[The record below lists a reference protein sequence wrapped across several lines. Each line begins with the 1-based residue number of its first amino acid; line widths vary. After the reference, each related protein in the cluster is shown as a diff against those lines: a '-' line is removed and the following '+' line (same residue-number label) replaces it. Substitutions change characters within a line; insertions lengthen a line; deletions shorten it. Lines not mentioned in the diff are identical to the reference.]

1 MFSDPVI
8 NGKKRGIYKCV
19 GNGNNIAGILMKNRT
34 MIRDMRFG
42 EERVLY
48 RTEHADVISCRFE
61 GEEDGESAFKESS
74 DLAVK
79 DCFFDLRYPLWHVHG
94 LNLSRSEMTEN
105 CRAALWYCRGVS
117 VSGCRMNGIK
127 ALRECRD
134 TVIVDTEIDSPE
146 FGWRCENTALFRTR
160 LVSQYAFF
168 ESKNIYAKNLNF
180 SGKYSFQYTERVRI
194 CDSVVCAK
202 DGFWHAKNVTLTDC
216 TLEGE
221 YLGWYSENL
230 KLVRCKIKGT
240 QPFCYCK
247 NLTLIDCTME
257 SCDLAFEYSG
267 VKAKIVGA
275 VDSVKNPR
283 SGYIEADEIGEVIV
297 TGDSVYPVRGRVR
310 RRTRSSTDKE

>member
-1 MFSDPVI
+1 M
-8 NGKKRGIYKCV
+8 
-19 GNGNNIAGILMKNRT
+19 
-34 MIRDMRFG
+34 
-42 EERVLY
+42 
-48 RTEHADVISCRFE
+48 
-61 GEEDGESAFKESS
+61 
-74 DLAVK
+74 
-79 DCFFDLRYPLWHVHG
+79 
-94 LNLSRSEMTEN
+94 
-105 CRAALWYCRGVS
+105 
-117 VSGCRMNGIK
+117 
-127 ALRECRD
+127 
-134 TVIVDTEIDSPE
+134 
-146 FGWRCENTALFRTR
+146 
-160 LVSQYAFF
+160 
-168 ESKNIYAKNLNF
+168 
-180 SGKYSFQYTERVRI
+180 RI